1 MCPGPLLAV
10 ADGGS
15 IRVGPRQEPYLQQRV
30 VNDFVY
36 KEKPLISIILLQG
49 QEPMFF
55 SVFFY
60 ITCRFTNYKIHTA
73 VRINTATIWSLSE
86 NNKHN
91 IYIVAWRVRPALLL
105 VQKKKPATYYYRV
118 GERRRKERGS
128 RTGNRA
134 RQKTPS
140 DRTRF
145 GLWVDMMDET

>member
-55 SVFFY
+55 SVFFTLPAGSL
-60 ITCRFTNYKIHTA
+60 ITKFTLRFELIQQLYGHYQKI
-73 VRINTATIWSLSE
+73 INTT
-86 NNKHN
+86 
-91 IYIVAWRVRPALLL
+91 YI
-105 VQKKKPATYYYRV
+105 
-118 GERRRKERGS
+118 
-128 RTGNRA
+128 
-134 RQKTPS
+134 
-140 DRTRF
+140 
-145 GLWVDMMDET
+145 

>member
-36 KEKPLISIILLQG
+36 KEKLHSPATNA
-49 QEPMFF
+49 MFF
-55 SVFFY
+55 SVLFFFTLPAGSL
-60 ITCRFTNYKIHTA
+60 ITKFTLRFELIQQLYGHYQKI
-73 VRINTATIWSLSE
+73 INTTY
-86 NNKHN
+86 
-91 IYIVAWRVRPALLL
+91 IYSGVESKTCPPIGS
-105 VQKKKPATYYYRV
+105 KKKPATYYYRV
-118 GERRRKERGS
+118 GERSRKERGS

-134 RQKTPS
+134 RQKTQS